1 MTRKI
6 LYFFKKKRKRV
17 GELAS
22 KREVR
27 SPKNIARVRSEQ
39 LDILILLVRVRSEK
53 FLKSKLDILKNQVRV
68 RSERSSY

>member
-6 LYFFKKKRKRV
+6 LFFFKKKRKRV

-27 SPKNIARVRSEQ
+27 SPKNIARVRSE
-39 LDILILLVRVRSEK
+39 K